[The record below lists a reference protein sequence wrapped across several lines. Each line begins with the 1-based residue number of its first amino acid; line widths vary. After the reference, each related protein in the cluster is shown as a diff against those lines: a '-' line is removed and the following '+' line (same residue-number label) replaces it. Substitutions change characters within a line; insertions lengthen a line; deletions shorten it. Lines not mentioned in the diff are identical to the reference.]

1 MKIKEGKKMPNNK
14 VKYNL
19 KNAHY
24 AMLHIAQDGTVSY
37 DTPVAIP
44 GAVSISL
51 DANGEPENFY
61 ADGIAYYVINN
72 NMGYDGDLELAM
84 IPESFRVDALNET
97 LDDNKVLI
105 ENANTEL
112 NSFAL
117 LFEFDGDVKHI
128 RHVLYNCSAS
138 RPGIEGKTNEE
149 SREVQTE
156 TLTIK
161 ATPLASGVVKA
172 KTGNTTDA
180 TVYQNWYQS
189 VYMPTEVSGANVNLS
204 ALTIGSISLDP
215 TFAAGTT
222 VYTAE
227 TSNATNAITAT
238 AADENAGVAITVNGD
253 SLTNGSSATWDEGEN
268 TVVITVTNG
277 GSSKSY
283 TVTVTKE

>member
-1 MKIKEGKKMPNNK
+1 MANNK

-19 KNAHY
+19 RNAHY

-37 DTPVAIP
+37 GTPVAIP

-97 LDDNKVLI
+97 LDDNNVLI

-172 KTGNTTDA
+172 KTGNTTNS

-189 VYMPTEVSGANVNLS
+189 VYMPSDVSGANVNLS

-215 TFAAGTT
+215 VFAAGTT
-222 VYTAE
+222 AYTAE

-238 AADENAGVAITVNGD
+238 AADENAGVSITVNGD
-253 SLTNGSSATWDEGEN
+253 SLTNGSSATWEEGEN
-268 TVVITVTNG
+268 SVVITVTNG
-277 GSSKSY
+277 GSSKTY

>member
-1 MKIKEGKKMPNNK
+1 MAKNK

-24 AMLHIAQDGTVSY
+24 AMLTVDEEGTVSY
-37 DTPVAIP
+37 ATPVALP

-61 ADGIAYYVINN
+61 ADGVAYYVINN

-84 IPESFRVDALNET
+84 IPEDFRVSALNET
-97 LDDNKVLI
+97 LDDKKVLI

-112 NSFAL
+112 NPFAL

-149 SREVQTE
+149 NREVQTE
-156 TLTIK
+156 TLSIK

-172 KTGNTTDA
+172 KTGDSTDA
-180 TVYQNWYQS
+180 TVYADWYKA
-189 VYMPTEVSGANVNLS
+189 VYMP
-204 ALTIGSISLDP
+204 SI
-215 TFAAGTT
+215 
-222 VYTAE
+222 AE
-227 TSNATNAITAT
+227 TGSGT
-238 AADENAGVAITVNGD
+238 DQAGV
-253 SLTNGSSATWDEGEN
+253 
-268 TVVITVTNG
+268 
-277 GSSKSY
+277 
-283 TVTVTKE
+283 

>member
-1 MKIKEGKKMPNNK
+1 MANNK

-37 DTPVAIP
+37 GTPVAIP

-97 LDDNKVLI
+97 LDDNNVLI

-172 KTGNTTDA
+172 KTGNTTNS

-189 VYMPTEVSGANVNLS
+189 VYMPSDVSGANVNLS
-204 ALTIGSISLDP
+204 SLTIGSISLDP

-222 VYTAE
+222 AYTAE

-238 AADENAGVAITVNGD
+238 VADENAGVSITVNGD
-253 SLTNGSSATWDEGEN
+253 SLTNGSSATWEDGEN
-268 TVVITVTNG
+268 TVVVTVTNG
-277 GSSKSY
+277 GSSKTY
-283 TVTVTKE
+283 TVIVTKE

>member
-1 MKIKEGKKMPNNK
+1 MANNK

-37 DTPVAIP
+37 GTPVAIP

-97 LDDNKVLI
+97 LDDNNVLI

-172 KTGNTTDA
+172 KTGNTTNS

-189 VYMPTEVSGANVNLS
+189 VYMPSDVSGANVNLS

-222 VYTAE
+222 AYTAE

-238 AADENAGVAITVNGD
+238 AADENAGVSITVNGD
-253 SLTNGSSATWDEGEN
+253 SLTNGSSATWEEGEN
-268 TVVITVTNG
+268 SVVITVTNG
-277 GSSKSY
+277 GSSKTY